1 MLPTP
6 APTTPGRSPPPP
18 SSQLPEVQY
27 TDDSYP
33 EAPQNRGTTPFSVL
47 SGLFDKLQNE
57 RKPEKRRKFM
67 SSWFDRWRAEVGY
80 DLYPVLRLL
89 LPQKDRERAIYGLK
103 EKNIAKMYIKL
114 IPLGP
119 KDPDAIRLLDWKKPS
134 EPDRSSGDFPTV
146 FYEVVA
152 KRSSVIEGS
161 LTIDD
166 LNGALDEISKNI
178 SKGDVQSKVMRRIYN
193 RTTPEEQR
201 WIVRIILKDLGIS
214 VQETSVFSVFHP
226 DAHDLFNTCSD
237 LKKVAWELSDPERR
251 LNDQDKSVQ
260 LFRAFAPMLCKRP
273 TGNIEESV
281 KDMEGHT
288 FILEEKL
295 DGERIQLH
303 RRGNE
308 YFYCSRKGKD
318 YSYLYGSHVG
328 TGSLTPYIDAAFDK
342 RIDSII
348 LDGEMLVW
356 DPVSGRN
363 LPFGTLKTAALDKTK
378 KELNP
383 RPCFKI
389 FDLLYLNGQ
398 PLIHKS
404 TKFRK
409 RNLKSCIKEIHGR
422 IEFVMDFEARTAK
435 DVRKKMDD
443 IMAARGEG
451 LVMKHPDAGY
461 VLNGRNKDWIKVK
474 PEYMDN
480 MGETVDALVV
490 AGNYGSGKR
499 GGGVSTI
506 ICAVLD
512 DRNVTD
518 TDEEPKYSTFV
529 RIGTGFSYAE
539 YVWIRSRPW
548 KEWST
553 KNPPKFLDTATGS
566 RDDKGD
572 VYLEPE
578 ESELPTQFL
587 RASNPD
593 VYATDQYHLGFTMR
607 FPRAMSIREDLS
619 VSDCITATG
628 AFVGRLLRS
637 AKQRRRLRP
646 QPSVLPE
653 YKGVDLKDVQVE
665 SNLLEGLTF
674 MVSSDPKSRTRDA
687 DKEQLQKLIRAHGG
701 NSAQVAKNQPG
712 LLVVYGGSSIPY
724 DIKLIMN
731 KGMHDI
737 VRPQWIFDSIAN
749 GVLAPMSRKYFF
761 HATAERME
769 SDEYNNLDDEVER
782 RSSGEDVGAEMAGSP
797 GLLDSKVS
805 EPKEGDSEMQ
815 DWLQIGPEAN
825 ASENDQDDADSATDP
840 DSDDEDNDNWFNVE
854 PPQPSSGEEVTGME
868 VILGVI
874 LEGVAFIFRFL
885 LCQVDV
891 SDNEY
896 ERVNVGDS
904 GQARMGEESSM
915 EYDQERIFKHLC
927 FYLDTP
933 QNARENGLPTTS
945 KLEDAITK
953 SLVRIAKLI
962 QDNGGK
968 VVNLD
973 NEKLTHIV
981 LDKRDDSRR
990 RELMKRTSKP
1000 KHRNLVLSDFIEA
1013 CIEEN
1018 TLLNE
1023 AGIHY
1028 FSSLLLTPGSLRPT
1042 RLYALSRDISG
1053 IETRVL
1059 EVTLFL

>member
-6 APTTPGRSPPPP
+6 APTTPPRSSPPLP
-18 SSQLPEVQY
+18 SSQLPELQY
-27 TDDSYP
+27 PDDSYP

-57 RKPEKRRKFM
+57 RKPDKRRKLM
-67 SSWFDRWRAEVGY
+67 SAWFDRWRREVGH

-119 KDPDAIRLLDWKKPS
+119 KDPDAIRLLEWKKPS
-134 EPDRSSGDFPTV
+134 GPDRSSGDFPTV

-166 LNGALDEISKNI
+166 LNGALNEMSKNI
-178 SKGDVQSKVMRRIYN
+178 SKGDAQSKIMRRIYN

-237 LKKVAWELSDPERR
+237 LKKVAWELWDPERR
-251 LNDQDKSVQ
+251 LDDQDKSVH

-318 YSYLYGSHVG
+318 YSYLYGNHVG

-363 LPFGTLKTAALDKTK
+363 LPFGTLKSAALDKTK

-409 RNLKSCIKEIHGR
+409 RNLKSCLKEIRGR
-422 IEFVMDFEARTAK
+422 IEFVVDFEARTAK
-435 DVRKKMDD
+435 DVRKKMED

-499 GGGVSTI
+499 GGGVSTL

-512 DRNVTD
+512 DRNVAD

-539 YVWIRSRPW
+539 YVWIRGRPW
-548 KEWST
+548 KEWTT

-572 VYLEPE
+572 VYIEPE
-578 ESELPTQFL
+578 DSFIVKIKAAEIT
-587 RASNPD
+587 AS
-593 VYATDQYHLGFTMR
+593 DQYHLGFTMR

-619 VSDCITATG
+619 LSDCITAT
-628 AFVGRLLRS
+628 AILEAVRS
-637 AKQRRRLRP
+637 VKKRKMEDVTEKTVKKRKAKAK
-646 QPSVLPE
+646 PSVLPE

-665 SNLLEGLTF
+665 SSLLEGLTF

-737 VRPQWIFDSIAN
+737 IRPQWIFDSIAN
-749 GVLAPMSRKYFF
+749 GVLVPMSRKYFF

-769 SDEYNNLDDEVER
+769 SEEYNNSEDDIER
-782 RSSGEDVGAEMAGSP
+782 CSSGEVAAEMAGSP
-797 GLLDSKVS
+797 EVLDSKLS
-805 EPKEGDSEMQ
+805 ESKEGDSDMQ

-825 ASENDQDDADSATDP
+825 ASENDHDDADSATDP
-840 DSDDEDNDNWFNVE
+840 DSDNEDNDNWFNVE
-854 PPQPSSGEEVTGME
+854 PPQLGSGKEVTDME
-868 VILGVI
+868 
-874 LEGVAFIFRFL
+874 
-885 LCQVDV
+885 VDV
-891 SDNEY
+891 SDEEY

-904 GQARMGEESSM
+904 RQARMGEESSM
-915 EYDQERIFKHLC
+915 EYDQERIFKHLG

-945 KLEDAITK
+945 KLDDAITK
-953 SLVRIAKLI
+953 SLARIAKLI
-962 QDNGGK
+962 EDNGGK
-968 VVNLD
+968 IVNID
-973 NEKLTHIV
+973 DEKLTHIV

-1013 CIEEN
+1013 CIEED

-1023 AGIHY
+1023 DD
-1028 FSSLLLTPGSLRPT
+1028 FMP
-1042 RLYALSRDISG
+1042 
-1053 IETRVL
+1053 
-1059 EVTLFL
+1059 

>member
-6 APTTPGRSPPPP
+6 APTIPRSSPLPS
-18 SSQLPEVQY
+18 SSQLPELQY
-27 TDDSYP
+27 PDDSYP

-47 SGLFDKLQNE
+47 SGLFDKLQIE
-57 RKPEKRRKFM
+57 RKPDKRRKFM
-67 SSWFDRWRAEVGY
+67 SAWFDRWRREVGY

-119 KDPDAIRLLDWKKPS
+119 KDPDAIRLLEWKKPS
-134 EPDRSSGDFPTV
+134 GPDRSSGDFPTV

-152 KRSSVIEGS
+152 KRSSIIEGS
-161 LTIDD
+161 LTIDE
-166 LNGALDEISKNI
+166 LNGALDEMSKNI
-178 SKGDVQSKVMRRIYN
+178 SKGDVQSKIMRRIYN

-237 LKKVAWELSDPERR
+237 LKKVAWELWDPERR

-273 TGNIEESV
+273 TGNIEES
-281 KDMEGHT
+281 
-288 FILEEKL
+288 EKL

-383 RPCFKI
+383 RPCFKV

-404 TKFRK
+404 TNFRK
-409 RNLKSCIKEIHGR
+409 RNLKSCIKEIQGR
-422 IEFVMDFEARTAK
+422 IEFVVDFEARTAK
-435 DVRKKMDD
+435 DVRKKMED

-499 GGGVSTI
+499 GGGVSTV

-512 DRNVTD
+512 DRNVAD
-518 TDEEPKYSTFV
+518 TDEDPKYSTFV

-553 KNPPKFLDTATGS
+553 KHPPAFLNTATGS

-572 VYLEPE
+572 IYLEPE
-578 ESELPTQFL
+578 DSFIVKIKAAEIT
-587 RASNPD
+587 AS
-593 VYATDQYHLGFTMR
+593 DQYHLGFTMR

-619 VSDCITATG
+619 ASDCITAS
-628 AFVGRLLRS
+628 AILEAIRS
-637 AKQRRRLRP
+637 EKKRKMENVTEKSVKKRKAKAK
-646 QPSVLPE
+646 PSVLPE

-665 SNLLEGLTF
+665 SNLFEGLTF

-701 NSAQVAKNQPG
+701 NSAQVAKNQSG
-712 LLVVYGGSSIPY
+712 LLVVYGGSAIPY

-731 KGMHDI
+731 KGIHDI
-737 VRPQWIFDSIAN
+737 IRPRWIFDSIAN
-749 GVLAPMSRKYFF
+749 DALAPMSRKYFF

-769 SDEYNNLDDEVER
+769 SEEYNNSDDDLER
-782 RSSGEDVGAEMAGSP
+782 RSPGEEVAVEMAGPP
-797 GLLDSKVS
+797 GVVDSKVS
-805 EPKEGDSEMQ
+805 ELKEEDSEMQ
-815 DWLQIGPEAN
+815 DWLQVGPEAK
-825 ASENDQDDADSATDP
+825 ASENDHDDADSATDP
-840 DSDDEDNDNWFNVE
+840 DSDNEDNWFNVE
-854 PPQPSSGEEVTGME
+854 PPQSGSGEVSGME
-868 VILGVI
+868 VILGV
-874 LEGVAFIFRFL
+874 
-885 LCQVDV
+885 DV
-891 SDNEY
+891 SDDDY
-896 ERVNVGDS
+896 ERVNVEDS
-904 GQARMGEESSM
+904 RKARMGEETSM

-933 QNARENGLPTTS
+933 QNACENGLSTTS
-945 KLEDAITK
+945 KHDDAITK
-953 SLVRIAKLI
+953 SLTRIAKLI
-962 QDNGGK
+962 EDNGGK
-968 VVNLD
+968 IVNLD
-973 NEKLTHIV
+973 DEKLTHVV

-1023 AGIHY
+1023 AGMLC
-1028 FSSLLLTPGSLRPT
+1028 FPFPSLTPAHYVQS
-1042 RLYALSRDISG
+1042 RLYALSRTVSDL
-1053 IETRVL
+1053 ETRVL
-1059 EVTLFL
+1059 EVTLSL

>member
-6 APTTPGRSPPPP
+6 APTTPRNSPPPP
-18 SSQLPEVQY
+18 SSQLPELQHP
-27 TDDSYP
+27 DDSYP
-33 EAPQNRGTTPFSVL
+33 EAPQNRGTAPFSVL

-57 RKPEKRRKFM
+57 RKPDKRRKFM
-67 SSWFDRWRAEVGY
+67 SSWFDRWRREVGH

-119 KDPDAIRLLDWKKPS
+119 KDPDAIRLLEWRKPS
-134 EPDRSSGDFPTV
+134 GPDRSSGDFPTV

-166 LNGALDEISKNI
+166 LNGALDELSKNI
-178 SKGDVQSKVMRRIYN
+178 SKGDVQSKIMRRIYN

-237 LKKVAWELSDPERR
+237 LKKVAWELWDPERR
-251 LNDQDKSVQ
+251 LDDQDKSVH

-363 LPFGTLKTAALDKTK
+363 LPFGTLKSAALDKTK

-409 RNLKSCIKEIHGR
+409 RNLKSCLKEIHGR
-422 IEFVMDFEARTAK
+422 IEFVVDFEARTAK
-435 DVRKKMDD
+435 DVRKKMED

-499 GGGVSTI
+499 GGGVSTL

-512 DRNVTD
+512 DRNVAD
-518 TDEEPKYSTFV
+518 ADEELRYSTFV

-548 KEWST
+548 KEWTT

-572 VYLEPE
+572 VYIEPE
-578 ESELPTQFL
+578 DSFIVKIKAAEIT
-587 RASNPD
+587 AS
-593 VYATDQYHLGFTMR
+593 DQYHLGFTMR

-619 VSDCITATG
+619 LSDCITAT
-628 AFVGRLLRS
+628 AILEAVRS
-637 AKQRRRLRP
+637 VKKRKMEDVTGKTVKKRKAKAK
-646 QPSVLPE
+646 PSVLPE
-653 YKGVDLKDVQVE
+653 YKGVDLKGVQVE
-665 SNLLEGLTF
+665 SNLLEGLIF

-701 NSAQVAKNQPG
+701 NTAQVAKNQSG

-731 KGMHDI
+731 KGMHNI
-737 VRPQWIFDSIAN
+737 IRPQWIFDSIAN
-749 GVLAPMSRKYFF
+749 GVLVPMSRKYFF
-761 HATAERME
+761 HATAERMVSE
-769 SDEYNNLDDEVER
+769 EYNNSDDDIDQC
-782 RSSGEDVGAEMAGSP
+782 SSGEDVAAGSP
-797 GLLDSKVS
+797 GVLDSKVS
-805 EPKEGDSEMQ
+805 GSKEGDSEMQ

-825 ASENDQDDADSATDP
+825 ASESDQDDADSATDP
-840 DSDDEDNDNWFNVE
+840 DSDNEDNDNWFNVE
-854 PPQPSSGEEVTGME
+854 PPQPGSEKEVTSME
-868 VILGVI
+868 
-874 LEGVAFIFRFL
+874 
-885 LCQVDV
+885 VDV
-891 SDNEY
+891 SDDEY
-896 ERVNVGDS
+896 ERVSVGDS
-904 GQARMGEESSM
+904 RQARMGEESSM
-915 EYDQERIFKHLC
+915 EYDQERIFKHLG

-953 SLVRIAKLI
+953 SLARIAKLI
-962 QDNGGK
+962 EDNGGK
-968 VVNLD
+968 VVNLSD
-973 NEKLTHIV
+973 EKLTHIV

-1023 AGIHY
+1023 DD
-1028 FSSLLLTPGSLRPT
+1028 FMP
-1042 RLYALSRDISG
+1042 
-1053 IETRVL
+1053 
-1059 EVTLFL
+1059 

>member
-6 APTTPGRSPPPP
+6 APTTPRNSPPLP
-18 SSQLPEVQY
+18 SSQLPELQY
-27 TDDSYP
+27 PDDSYP

-57 RKPEKRRKFM
+57 RKPDKRRKLM
-67 SSWFDRWRAEVGY
+67 SAWFDRWRREVGH

-119 KDPDAIRLLDWKKPS
+119 KDPDAIRLLEWKKPS
-134 EPDRSSGDFPTV
+134 GPDRSSGDFPTV

-152 KRSSVIEGS
+152 KRSSVIEGT

-166 LNGALDEISKNI
+166 LNDALNEMSKNI
-178 SKGDVQSKVMRRIYN
+178 SKGDAQSKIMRRIYN

-237 LKKVAWELSDPERR
+237 LKKVAWELWDPERR
-251 LNDQDKSVQ
+251 LDDQDKSVH

-303 RRGNE
+303 KRGNE

-318 YSYLYGSHVG
+318 YSYLYGNHVG

-363 LPFGTLKTAALDKTK
+363 LPFGTLKSAALDKTK

-409 RNLKSCIKEIHGR
+409 RNLKSCLKEIRGR
-422 IEFVMDFEARTAK
+422 IEFVVDFEARTAK
-435 DVRKKMDD
+435 DVRKKMED
-443 IMAARGEG
+443 IMADRGEG

-461 VLNGRNKDWIKVK
+461 VLNGRNKDWIK
-474 PEYMDN
+474 DN

-499 GGGVSTI
+499 GGGVSTL

-512 DRNVTD
+512 DRNVAD
-518 TDEEPKYSTFV
+518 ADEEPKYSTFV

-548 KEWST
+548 KEWTT

-572 VYLEPE
+572 VYIEPE
-578 ESELPTQFL
+578 DSFIVKIKAAEIT
-587 RASNPD
+587 AS
-593 VYATDQYHLGFTMR
+593 DQYHLGFTMR

-619 VSDCITATG
+619 FSDCITAT
-628 AFVGRLLRS
+628 AILEAVRSVKKRKMEDVAESVLLMLHLRKTVKKRK
-637 AKQRRRLRP
+637 AKAK
-646 QPSVLPE
+646 PSVLPE

-665 SNLLEGLTF
+665 SSLLQGLTF

-701 NSAQVAKNQPG
+701 NPAQVAKNQSG

-737 VRPQWIFDSIAN
+737 IRPQWIFDSIAN
-749 GVLAPMSRKYFF
+749 GVLVPMSRKYFF

-769 SDEYNNLDDEVER
+769 SEEYNNSDDDIERCSSREVA
-782 RSSGEDVGAEMAGSP
+782 AEMAGSP
-797 GLLDSKVS
+797 GVLDSRVS
-805 EPKEGDSEMQ
+805 ESKDSDMQ

-825 ASENDQDDADSATDP
+825 ASENDHDDPDSATDP
-840 DSDDEDNDNWFNVE
+840 DSDNEDNDNWFNVE
-854 PPQPSSGEEVTGME
+854 PPQPGSGKEVTDME
-868 VILGVI
+868 
-874 LEGVAFIFRFL
+874 
-885 LCQVDV
+885 VDV
-891 SDNEY
+891 SDDEY

-904 GQARMGEESSM
+904 RQARMGEESSM
-915 EYDQERIFKHLC
+915 EYDQERIFKHLG

-953 SLVRIAKLI
+953 SLARIAKLI
-962 QDNGGK
+962 EDNGGK
-968 VVNLD
+968 IVNLD
-973 NEKLTHIV
+973 DEKLTHIV

-1023 AGIHY
+1023 DGILS
-1028 FSSLLLTPGSLRPT
+1028 FPFPLLTPAHYVQT
-1042 RLYALSRDISG
+1042 RLHALSRVISDMG
-1053 IETRVL
+1053 RPA
-1059 EVTLFL
+1059 FWK

>member
-6 APTTPGRSPPPP
+6 APTTPRSSPPLP
-18 SSQLPEVQY
+18 SSQLPEPHY
-27 TDDSYP
+27 PGDNYP
-33 EAPQNRGTTPFSVL
+33 EAPQNRGTAPFSIL

-57 RKPEKRRKFM
+57 RKPDKRRKYL
-67 SSWFDRWRAEVGY
+67 SDWFDRWRKEVGH

-119 KDPDAIRLLDWKKPS
+119 KDPDAIRLLEWKKPS
-134 EPDRSSGDFPTV
+134 GPNRSSGDFPTV
-146 FYEVVA
+146 FYEVVS
-152 KRSSVIEGS
+152 KRSSVIEGN
-161 LTIDD
+161 LTIDE
-166 LNGALDEISKNI
+166 LNGVLDEMSKNI
-178 SKGDVQSKVMRRIYN
+178 SKGDVQSKIMRRIYN

-214 VQETSVFSVFHP
+214 VKETSVFSAFHP

-237 LKKVAWELSDPERR
+237 LKKVAWELWDPERR
-251 LNDQDKSVQ
+251 LDDQDKSVQ

-328 TGSLTPYIDAAFDK
+328 TGSLTPYIDVAFDK

-378 KELNP
+378 KASNP
-383 RPCFKI
+383 RPCFKV

-409 RNLKSCIKEIHGR
+409 RNLKSCIKEIRGR
-422 IEFVMDFEARTAK
+422 IEFVVDFEARTAK
-435 DVRKKMDD
+435 DVRKKMED
-443 IMAARGEG
+443 IMAVRGEG

-499 GGGVSTI
+499 GGGVSTV

-512 DRNVTD
+512 DRNATD
-518 TDEEPKYSTFV
+518 TNEEPKYSTFV
-529 RIGTGFSYAE
+529 RIGTGFSYMD
-539 YVWIRSRPW
+539 YTWIRGRPW

-553 KNPPKFLDTATGS
+553 KNPPEFINTAIAS

-578 ESELPTQFL
+578 DSFIVQIKAAEIM
-587 RASNPD
+587 AS
-593 VYATDQYHLGFTMR
+593 DQYHSGFTMR

-619 VSDCITATG
+619 ASDCITISAILE
-628 AFVGRLLRS
+628 AVRS
-637 AKQRRRLRP
+637 EKKRKMEKVTEKSVKKRKTKAK
-646 QPSVLPE
+646 PSVLPE

-665 SNLLEGLTF
+665 SDLLEGLTF

-687 DKEQLQKLIRAHGG
+687 DKERLQKLIRAHGG
-701 NSAQVAKNQPG
+701 NFAQVAKNKSD
-712 LLVVYGGSSIPY
+712 LLVVYGGNAIPY

-731 KGMHDI
+731 KGIHDI
-737 VRPQWIFDSIAN
+737 IRPQWILDSIAN
-749 GVLAPMSRKYFF
+749 GALVPMSRKYFF
-761 HATAERME
+761 HATAERLE
-769 SDEYNNLDDEVER
+769 SEEYNNLNDDLER
-782 RSSGEDVGAEMAGSP
+782 SSSGEEVAVVSP
-797 GLLDSKVS
+797 GVSDSKVS
-805 EPKEGDSEMQ
+805 ESKEGDTEMQ
-815 DWLQIGPEAN
+815 DWYQIGTEAN
-825 ASENDQDDADSATDP
+825 ASGNDRDDADSATDP
-840 DSDDEDNDNWFNVE
+840 DSDNEDNWFNVE
-854 PPQPSSGEEVTGME
+854 PPQSGTSGEVSGME
-868 VILGVI
+868 
-874 LEGVAFIFRFL
+874 
-885 LCQVDV
+885 VDV
-891 SDNEY
+891 SDDEY
-896 ERVNVGDS
+896 ERVNAEDS
-904 GQARMGEESSM
+904 RQARMGEESAM
-915 EYDQERIFKHLC
+915 EYDQERIFKQLC

-933 QNARENGLPTTS
+933 QNARANGLSTTS
-945 KLEDAITK
+945 KHEDAITK
-953 SLVRIAKLI
+953 SLAQIAKLI
-962 QDNGGK
+962 EDNGGK
-968 VVNLD
+968 IVNLD
-973 NEKLTHIV
+973 DEKLTHVV

-990 RELMKRTSKP
+990 RDLMKRTSKP
-1000 KHRNLVLSDFIEA
+1000 KYRNLVLSDFIEA

-1023 AGIHY
+1023 AD
-1028 FSSLLLTPGSLRPT
+1028 FMP
-1042 RLYALSRDISG
+1042 
-1053 IETRVL
+1053 
-1059 EVTLFL
+1059 

>member
-6 APTTPGRSPPPP
+6 APTTPRSSPPLP
-18 SSQLPEVQY
+18 SSQLPELQY
-27 TDDSYP
+27 PDDSYP

-57 RKPEKRRKFM
+57 RKPDKRRKFM
-67 SSWFDRWRAEVGY
+67 SAWFDRWRREVGH

-119 KDPDAIRLLDWKKPS
+119 KDPDAIRLLEWKKPS
-134 EPDRSSGDFPTV
+134 GPDRSSGDFPTV

-152 KRSSVIEGS
+152 KRSSVIEGT

-166 LNGALDEISKNI
+166 LNDALNEMSKNI
-178 SKGDVQSKVMRRIYN
+178 SKGDAQSKIMRRIYN

-237 LKKVAWELSDPERR
+237 LKKVAWELWDPERR
-251 LNDQDKSVQ
+251 LDDQDKSVH

-303 RRGNE
+303 KRGNE

-318 YSYLYGSHVG
+318 YSYLYGNHVG

-363 LPFGTLKTAALDKTK
+363 LPFGTLKSAALDKTK

-409 RNLKSCIKEIHGR
+409 RNLKSCLKEIRGR
-422 IEFVMDFEARTAK
+422 IEFVVDFEARTAK
-435 DVRKKMDD
+435 DVRKKMED
-443 IMAARGEG
+443 IMADRGEG

-499 GGGVSTI
+499 GGGVSTL

-512 DRNVTD
+512 DRNVAD

-548 KEWST
+548 KEWTT

-572 VYLEPE
+572 VYIEPE
-578 ESELPTQFL
+578 DSFIVKIKAAEIT
-587 RASNPD
+587 AS
-593 VYATDQYHLGFTMR
+593 DQYHLGFTMR

-619 VSDCITATG
+619 FSDCITAT
-628 AFVGRLLRS
+628 AILEAVRS
-637 AKQRRRLRP
+637 VKKRKMEDVTEKTVKKRKAKAK
-646 QPSVLPE
+646 PSVLPE

-665 SNLLEGLTF
+665 SSLLEGSTF

-701 NSAQVAKNQPG
+701 NSAQVAKNQSG

-737 VRPQWIFDSIAN
+737 IRPQWIFDSIAN
-749 GVLAPMSRKYFF
+749 GVLVPMSRKYFF

-769 SDEYNNLDDEVER
+769 SEAYNNSDDDIER
-782 RSSGEDVGAEMAGSP
+782 CSSGEVAAEMAGSS
-797 GLLDSKVS
+797 GVLDSRVS
-805 EPKEGDSEMQ
+805 ESKEGDSDMQ
-815 DWLQIGPEAN
+815 DWLQIGPETN
-825 ASENDQDDADSATDP
+825 ASENDHDDADSATDP
-840 DSDDEDNDNWFNVE
+840 DSDNEDNDNWFNVE
-854 PPQPSSGEEVTGME
+854 PPQPGSGKEVTDME
-868 VILGVI
+868 
-874 LEGVAFIFRFL
+874 
-885 LCQVDV
+885 VDV
-891 SDNEY
+891 SDDEY
-896 ERVNVGDS
+896 ERVNVGGS
-904 GQARMGEESSM
+904 RQARMGEESSM
-915 EYDQERIFKHLC
+915 EYDQERIFKHLG

-933 QNARENGLPTTS
+933 QNARENGLPTIS

-953 SLVRIAKLI
+953 SLARIAKLI
-962 QDNGGK
+962 EDNGGK
-968 VVNLD
+968 IVNLD
-973 NEKLTHIV
+973 DEKLTHIV

-1023 AGIHY
+1023 DD
-1028 FSSLLLTPGSLRPT
+1028 FMP
-1042 RLYALSRDISG
+1042 
-1053 IETRVL
+1053 
-1059 EVTLFL
+1059 

>member
-6 APTTPGRSPPPP
+6 APTMPRSSPPLP
-18 SSQLPEVQY
+18 SSQLPELQY
-27 TDDSYP
+27 PDDSYP

-57 RKPEKRRKFM
+57 RKPDKRRKLM
-67 SSWFDRWRAEVGY
+67 STWFDRWRREVGH

-119 KDPDAIRLLDWKKPS
+119 KDPDAIRLLEWKKPS
-134 EPDRSSGDFPTV
+134 GPDRSSGDFPTV
-146 FYEVVA
+146 FYEVIA
-152 KRSSVIEGS
+152 KRSSVIEGT

-166 LNGALDEISKNI
+166 LNDALNEMSKNI
-178 SKGDVQSKVMRRIYN
+178 SKGDAQSKIMRRIYN

-237 LKKVAWELSDPERR
+237 LKKVAWELWDPERR
-251 LNDQDKSVQ
+251 LDDQDKSVH

-318 YSYLYGSHVG
+318 YSYLYGNHVG

-363 LPFGTLKTAALDKTK
+363 LPFGTLKSAALDKTK

-409 RNLKSCIKEIHGR
+409 RNLKSCLKEIRGR
-422 IEFVMDFEARTAK
+422 IEFVVDFEARTAK
-435 DVRKKMDD
+435 DVRKKMED

-490 AGNYGSGKR
+490 AARPQKFYLAGNYGSGKR
-499 GGGVSTI
+499 GGGVSTL

-512 DRNVTD
+512 DRNVAD

-548 KEWST
+548 KEWTT
-553 KNPPKFLDTATGS
+553 KNPPTFLDTATGS

-572 VYLEPE
+572 VYIEPE
-578 ESELPTQFL
+578 EY
-587 RASNPD
+587 D
-593 VYATDQYHLGFTMR
+593 IHLFR
-607 FPRAMSIREDLS
+607 
-619 VSDCITATG
+619 TG
-628 AFVGRLLRS
+628 VTLKYTKLLYRQNKGCRNHGLRS
-637 AKQRRRLRP
+637 ISFRLHHAFSSRYVNTGRSFVFRLYHSHRCFRRFYFGMLLTPEFLAILEAVRSVKKRKMEDVTEKTVKKRKAKAK
-646 QPSVLPE
+646 PSVLPE

-665 SNLLEGLTF
+665 SSLLEGLTF

-701 NSAQVAKNQPG
+701 NSAQVAKNQSG

-737 VRPQWIFDSIAN
+737 IRPQWIFDSIAN
-749 GVLAPMSRKYFF
+749 GVLVPMSRKYFF
-761 HATAERME
+761 YATAERME
-769 SDEYNNLDDEVER
+769 SEEYNNSDGDIER
-782 RSSGEDVGAEMAGSP
+782 CSSGEVAAEMTGSP
-797 GLLDSKVS
+797 GVLDSKLS
-805 EPKEGDSEMQ
+805 ESKEGDSDMQ

-825 ASENDQDDADSATDP
+825 TSENDHDDADSATDP
-840 DSDDEDNDNWFNVE
+840 DSDNEDNDNWFNVE
-854 PPQPSSGEEVTGME
+854 PLQPGSGKEVTDME
-868 VILGVI
+868 
-874 LEGVAFIFRFL
+874 
-885 LCQVDV
+885 VDV
-891 SDNEY
+891 SDDEY
-896 ERVNVGDS
+896 EHVNVGDS
-904 GQARMGEESSM
+904 RQARMGEESSM
-915 EYDQERIFKHLC
+915 EYDQERIFKHLG

-953 SLVRIAKLI
+953 SLARIAKLI
-962 QDNGGK
+962 EDNGGK
-968 VVNLD
+968 IVNLD
-973 NEKLTHIV
+973 DEKLTHIV

-1023 AGIHY
+1023 DD
-1028 FSSLLLTPGSLRPT
+1028 FMP
-1042 RLYALSRDISG
+1042 
-1053 IETRVL
+1053 
-1059 EVTLFL
+1059 